1 MFDVQTDCY
10 IHACNSGGQKV
21 LGIPSD
27 ISKTS
32 DLLPP
37 TPGQK
42 MNFKQNGRKRV
53 LFWAQHCRERGRLR
67 DEPNDDK
74 KKLSLG
80 LGAESYVTITWKVFF
95 SVVYRAMNGLCGE
108 VRLALATLLFDS
120 VRSGRLT

>member
-1 MFDVQTDCY
+1 M
-10 IHACNSGGQKV
+10 

-74 KKLSLG
+74 KKIVIRIRGRVLCYNYLEG
-80 LGAESYVTITWKVFF
+80 FF